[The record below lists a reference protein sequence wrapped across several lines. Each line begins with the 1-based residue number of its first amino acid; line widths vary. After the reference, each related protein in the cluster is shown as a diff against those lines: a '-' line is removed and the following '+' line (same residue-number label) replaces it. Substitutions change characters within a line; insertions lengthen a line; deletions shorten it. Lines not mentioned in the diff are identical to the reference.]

1 MGLTAKDPIRA
12 QCGRIGAYVTH
23 GRYDSREITKPARD
37 GFLRRFLEEADPDGR
52 LPPAERQRRAE
63 SLLKAH
69 MARLALRSA
78 QARRSGHNQSRASTK
93 YENNPA
99 TAESG
104 KANSGDGAGRTGA
117 VSTGDT
123 A

>member
-1 MGLTAKDPIRA
+1 MVTAKDPIRA

-23 GRYDSREITKPARD
+23 GRYDSREITQPARD

-52 LPPAERQRRAE
+52 LSPAERHRRAE
-63 SLLKAH
+63 SLLKGH

-78 QARRSGHNQSRASTK
+78 QARRGGRKRSRVSTK
-93 YENNPA
+93 YEKNPA

-104 KANSGDGAGRTGA
+104 KVNSGDGAGTRGD